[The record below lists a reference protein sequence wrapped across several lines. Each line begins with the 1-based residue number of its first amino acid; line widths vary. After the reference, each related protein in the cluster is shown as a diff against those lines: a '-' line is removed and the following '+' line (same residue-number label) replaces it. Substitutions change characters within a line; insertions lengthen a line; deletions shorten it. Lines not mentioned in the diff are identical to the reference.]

1 MKIEFYGV
9 RGSYP
14 VPGND
19 TIKYGGNTTCV
30 SISKVVNN
38 KIVRL
43 IFDSGTGIIRLGK
56 DIIRNYF
63 DDREELHQHIFF
75 THLHPDH
82 CQGFPFFAVNFFKG
96 SFLRLYGMQT
106 LHKHIGDILS
116 EQMYPPNFPIEYRDL
131 KSDRESVIL
140 VDGQTIMISDFAVTC
155 MQAFA
160 PSHPQQ
166 GAMYYKVRDIYTNKE
181 VVCIWDNESKVGG
194 DQAVIRFAKDC
205 NIMIHD
211 TQYTSQEYSSNKI
224 IVQGFGHSTYDMA
237 INNAIQANI
246 KNKLVC
252 MHFSPLHNDEQL
264 DQIQKSVTG
273 IDPQI
278 DVILAKEGLIIDTD
292 E

>member
-30 SISKVVNN
+30 SVSKVIDD
-38 KIVRL
+38 KIIRL
-43 IFDSGTGIIRLGK
+43 IFDSGSGIIRLGR

-63 DDREELHQHIFF
+63 DAKEELNQHIFF

-82 CQGFPFFAVNFFKG
+82 SQGFPFFAVNFFKG
-96 SFLRLYGMQT
+96 SSLKLYGMQT

-131 KSDRESVIL
+131 KSDRESIVL
-140 VDGQTIMISDFAVTC
+140 VDGQTITISDFTITC

-166 GAMYYKVRDIYTNKE
+166 GAMYYKVHDVITEKS
-181 VVCIWDNESKVGG
+181 VVCIWDNESKIGG

-205 NIMIHD
+205 DVMIHD
-211 TQYTSQEYSSNKI
+211 THYASEEYLSNKM
-224 IVQGFGHSTYDMA
+224 IVQGYGHSTYDMA
-237 INNAIQANI
+237 LDNAIQAKI
-246 KNKLVC
+246 KQKLIC
-252 MHFSPLHNDEQL
+252 MHFNPLHNDYKLDEIQEQ
-264 DQIQKSVTG
+264 INKHCRPFETV
-273 IDPQI
+273 
-278 DVILAKEGLIIDTD
+278 LAKEGLVIQI
-292 E
+292 

>member
-30 SISKVVNN
+30 SISKEVNG
-38 KIVRL
+38 KIIRL

-56 DIIRNYF
+56 DIIKNYF
-63 DDREELHQHIFF
+63 EGKETLCVNLFF

-82 CQGFPFFAVNFFKG
+82 CQGFPFFAVNFFKN
-96 SFLRLYGMQT
+96 SCLKLYGMQT

-131 KSDRESVIL
+131 KSDRESIVL
-140 VDGQTIMISDFAVTC
+140 VDGQTITISDFTVTC

-166 GAMYYKVRDIYTNKE
+166 GAMYYKVRDNYANTE
-181 VVCIWDNESKVGG
+181 VVCVWDNESKIGG

-205 NIMIHD
+205 NVMIHD
-211 TQYTSQEYSSNKI
+211 THYTSEEYVSNKI

-237 INNAIQANI
+237 MNNAIQAHI
-246 KNKLVC
+246 KQKLIC
-252 MHFSPLHNDEQL
+252 LHFNPLHDDYKL
-264 DQIQKSVTG
+264 DLIQK
-273 IDPQI
+273 QI
-278 DVILAKEGLIIDTD
+278 NDNCRPFETVLAKEGLILII
-292 E
+292 